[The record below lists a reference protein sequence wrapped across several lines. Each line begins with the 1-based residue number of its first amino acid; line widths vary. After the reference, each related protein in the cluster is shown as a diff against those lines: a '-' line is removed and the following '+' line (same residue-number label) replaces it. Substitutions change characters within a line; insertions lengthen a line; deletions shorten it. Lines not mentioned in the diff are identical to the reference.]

1 LPVRIKLLLPPT
13 PSAPEG
19 DSEELIRRH
28 AFEAGVLALPGQS
41 FFVLGR
47 ATPYVRASFSLLD
60 EADVNEALKRL
71 AGVVKSAKMQH
82 A

>member
-1 LPVRIKLLLPPT
+1 
-13 PSAPEG
+13 
-19 DSEELIRRH
+19 
-28 AFEAGVLALPGQS
+28 
-41 FFVLGR
+41 LGR

-71 AGVVKSAKMQH
+71 AGVVKSAKMQD

>member
-1 LPVRIKLLLPPT
+1 MGRIKLLLPPT
-13 PSAPEG
+13 ANAPEG
-19 DSEELIRRH
+19 DSSELIRRK
-28 AFEAGVLALPGQS
+28 AFDAGVLALPGQS

-60 EADVNEALKRL
+60 ENDINEALRRL
-71 AGVVKSAKMQH
+71 AGVVKAAQMQR